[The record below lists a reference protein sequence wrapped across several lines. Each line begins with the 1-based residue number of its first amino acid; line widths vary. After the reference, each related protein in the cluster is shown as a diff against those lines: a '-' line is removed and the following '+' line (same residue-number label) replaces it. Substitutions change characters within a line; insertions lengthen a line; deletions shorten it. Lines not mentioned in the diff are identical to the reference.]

1 MGTPVIFKQ
10 LSLSRKGDQATFR
23 ASAGTTFLSP
33 EGKRTRY
40 LLKAPSTQVMTTFSS
55 ERQLACCRIPRRKG
69 TLEVQ
74 RKTDGRKIVNK
85 HCRGRG
91 ATTIHQRLD
100 TVSEVYWK
108 MFFPLSCSIKRKNK
122 ERKSC
127 CNFLCHRTCS
137 GKNRPDSLLHF
148 PINGR
153 SAPSQAPTSA
163 HPAPER
169 QKVKQARARS
179 GRRPPHHPIC
189 HLPLLHLGG

>member
-1 MGTPVIFKQ
+1 
-10 LSLSRKGDQATFR
+10 
-23 ASAGTTFLSP
+23 
-33 EGKRTRY
+33 
-40 LLKAPSTQVMTTFSS
+40 
-55 ERQLACCRIPRRKG
+55 
-69 TLEVQ
+69 
-74 RKTDGRKIVNK
+74 
-85 HCRGRG
+85 
-91 ATTIHQRLD
+91 
-100 TVSEVYWK
+100 

-169 QKVKQARARS
+169 QKVKQARAHL

-189 HLPLLHLGG
+189 HLPLLHLGGWTHEGCDSSEQRRSPVRTQKRIKITSATASAISFSLPISTLVLCDGQATPDLSIPCYQKDLWGDIISLPRSHTEGGST